1 MEQRTQLAINH
12 LADRVTSNLR
22 DIYGTRD
29 GKHSKAWADYGYK
42 YTLEF
47 NDYFQMSERFGIAS
61 AGITIPVEQCWK
73 SYPKIREGEAAD
85 FEKRDN
91 DTPWE
96 TEVSKLFKSL
106 KLWRKLKLVDE
117 YQRIGEYGAIAIQV
131 SGTAQQADWQAPLAR
146 IQARNIA
153 KLIPLYQEQLKPVEW
168 DNDISSPRFGQP
180 VMYQLDQSDIGED
193 REQDNRTKSVHI
205 HWSRVIIFA
214 EGADSDSI
222 YGRPA
227 LKRGFNDLVTM
238 EKLIGAGGEGFWKSA
253 AMKTVYSNT
262 SKDAPPLTQ
271 DEIDG
276 MDEAI
281 RDFVEGLDQHLMLGG
296 LDPKV
301 LSVAMGDPQNPFMI
315 ALQSFS
321 ASVGVAAKLLVG
333 SQEGRL
339 ASDQDGIFTL
349 SNMQSRRES
358 WCTQMMESVV
368 DWLALHGVIEQKEYT
383 VEWDDLLAPSD
394 SDKLE
399 LAEKM
404 SKINKD
410 MAQEVF
416 TTEELRLIA
425 GYQQDNGE
433 EESDMLEDEE
443 ESAFNA
449 GGHKPPKGVQEAA
462 QKGLDLRDKYNRGGT
477 RVGIARARDLSNGA
491 SVSTET
497 INRMVSFFARH
508 EKNRNP
514 DERESDGGPTN
525 GWIAWQ
531 LWGGDAGKSWAN
543 RIADSLDD

>member
-42 YTLEF
+42 DTLEF

-146 IQARNIA
+146 IQVRNIA

-358 WCTQMMESVV
+358 WCTQMMESVI

-383 VEWDDLLAPSD
+383 VEWDDLLNPSD
-394 SDKLE
+394 SDRLD
-399 LAEKM
+399 LAARM

-416 TTEELRLIA
+416 TAEEMRVVA
-425 GYQQDNGE
+425 GYHGE
-433 EESDMLEDEE
+433 SALDEDESDMPEGE
-443 ESAFNA
+443 
-449 GGHKPPKGVQEAA
+449 
-462 QKGLDLRDKYNRGGT
+462 
-477 RVGIARARDLSNGA
+477 
-491 SVSTET
+491 
-497 INRMVSFFARH
+497 
-508 EKNRNP
+508 
-514 DERESDGGPTN
+514 
-525 GWIAWQ
+525 
-531 LWGGDAGKSWAN
+531 
-543 RIADSLDD
+543 